1 MKYKTL
7 TKGGSTYYRKLK
19 ILIPIKGKYEKDF
32 LNTIF
37 QNLESICSEQP
48 EITYNELCTRIGTP
62 KDIII
67 EYYEN
72 ADTEYI
78 IQKLRISSII
88 RCIVIS
94 NSSHCC
100 SCCFY
105 RTIFISQIIQKSR
118 RLLDGYVIER
128 IHDETTIMLLRRDL

>member
-1 MKYKTL
+1 MKYKTS

-62 KDIII
+62 KILLSNIM
-67 EYYEN
+67 
-72 ADTEYI
+72 
-78 IQKLRISSII
+78 KMRIRNTSFKNY
-88 RCIVIS
+88 V
-94 NSSHCC
+94 
-100 SCCFY
+100 Y
-105 RTIFISQIIQKSR
+105 
-118 RLLDGYVIER
+118 LLSYVVSLFQFFS
-128 IHDETTIMLLRRDL
+128 LL

>member
-62 KDIII
+62 KDIM
-67 EYYEN
+67 
-72 ADTEYI
+72 
-78 IQKLRISSII
+78 KMRIRNTSFKNY
-88 RCIVIS
+88 V
-94 NSSHCC
+94 
-100 SCCFY
+100 Y
-105 RTIFISQIIQKSR
+105 
-118 RLLDGYVIER
+118 LLSYVVSLFQFFS
-128 IHDETTIMLLRRDL
+128 LL

>member
-48 EITYNELCTRIGTP
+48 EITYIFYHTSYC
-62 KDIII
+62 
-67 EYYEN
+67 YF
-72 ADTEYI
+72 
-78 IQKLRISSII
+78 
-88 RCIVIS
+88 

-118 RLLDGYVIER
+118 RLHRWIC
-128 IHDETTIMLLRRDL
+128 H

>member
-78 IQKLRISSII
+78 IQKLP
-88 RCIVIS
+88 VK
-94 NSSHCC
+94 HTEY
-100 SCCFY
+100 FLEDY
-105 RTIFISQIIQKSR
+105 TK
-118 RLLDGYVIER
+118 L
-128 IHDETTIMLLRRDL
+128 